1 MSKELEF
8 EHADGLSTGAVGR
21 PGQRAFYIQARQ
33 DGTQLTVLLEKEQV
47 AMLAREATEFLDRLS
62 DEFPE
67 EPGDCITE
75 CGAEVTDFDN
85 GWRCAAGHSHFS
97 GVEYYDDDEIAGL
110 ARRGLPLA
118 PNAARMDGTRI

>member
-1 MSKELEF
+1 MTEEL
-8 EHADGLSTGAVGR
+8 
-21 PGQRAFYIQARQ
+21 
-33 DGTQLTVLLEKEQV
+33 
-47 AMLAREATEFLDRLS
+47 ATEEPRRCGWLVEGTPRWVTEAWAKQEAGDPAYEDF
-62 DEFPE
+62 EWFPE